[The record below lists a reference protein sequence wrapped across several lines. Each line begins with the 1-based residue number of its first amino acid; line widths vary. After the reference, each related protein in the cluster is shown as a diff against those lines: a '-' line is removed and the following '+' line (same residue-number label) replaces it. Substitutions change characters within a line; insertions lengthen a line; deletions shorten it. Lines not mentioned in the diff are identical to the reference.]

1 MIVLR
6 PFFIPRRQPP
16 KLFEAVDQPLDPVA
30 LAVECPIKW
39 ASTTLVRFM
48 RNGDADAASPQIRP
62 DFPTAVALIANQ
74 PLGVQPRSPASGSLD
89 PSLLHQR
96 LKRRRFMPLA
106 WREHNG
112 QGLAVAVAA
121 QMDLGAEPPLAAPE
135 RLGLWVP
142 LFAPAACWW
151 ARMTVAST

>member
-1 MIVLR
+1 
-6 PFFIPRRQPP
+6 
-16 KLFEAVDQPLDPVA
+16 
-30 LAVECPIKW
+30 
-39 ASTTLVRFM
+39 M